1 VAEFGGGNSCFA
13 DAIVRRF
20 LPRAYHVV
28 DSNSL
33 GLDLVRRRSH
43 SIFVCHA
50 ADVRD
55 IHLPERADVVLSVG
69 LIEHF
74 DQAENAKVV
83 AAHFDN
89 AKPGGWVL
97 ISFPNPTWLYRAS
110 RASLE
115 FAGLWRFPD
124 ERPLRREDVL
134 ATASRF
140 GELAWERTLWP
151 LLLTQHMMLF
161 RASTPSTNAGG
172 HLLTQSSS

>member
-1 VAEFGGGNSCFA
+1 
-13 DAIVRRF
+13 
-20 LPRAYHVV
+20 
-28 DSNSL
+28 
-33 GLDLVRRRSH
+33 
-43 SIFVCHA
+43 
-50 ADVRD
+50 
-55 IHLPERADVVLSVG
+55 LPERADVVLSVG

-140 GELAWERTLWP
+140 GVPLRRTRLGADAVAAFAYP
-151 LLLTQHMMLF
+151 AYDVVSCFDSIHECRRSFVDTKFFLVLKECRNLDRNIAVL
-161 RASTPSTNAGG
+161 
-172 HLLTQSSS
+172 